1 METLFTTTELSNGKG
16 AGAGAYWPTSSP
28 PSVRLYQPMT
38 SAPVALP
45 GPPAELPPSS
55 GLGPTRSPMTPFAR
69 KAGFFGCHWPAVTV
83 ITGSGGAAQ
92 QPTSASSG
100 SAIASPAVGHTSAAD
115 TTCTQSPHAGVAQ
128 SHSRTAGTQNFRT
141 HQAAGGFWDQAAR
154 DLQQKEISC
163 SRQPRRR
170 RHSEPQDRSSGH

>member
-92 QPTSASSG
+92 QPTGEEGLSG
-100 SAIASPAVGHTSAAD
+100 RGHYPYAGAD
-115 TTCTQSPHAGVAQ
+115 TIPAA
-128 SHSRTAGTQNFRT
+128 TAVMPSWR
-141 HQAAGGFWDQAAR
+141 R
-154 DLQQKEISC
+154 SV
-163 SRQPRRR
+163 SQPRRAPAPPARAPAR
-170 RHSEPQDRSSGH
+170 RRVSIIYR